1 LEQRYI
7 DETIASI
14 RLRTRHH
21 DPYEEWEKQ
30 TRKDALVS
38 FFFEKNPSFL
48 IFIHI
53 PISQKTARKE
63 LADTQ
68 AHLHELQDRKHVAE
82 QKRLE
87 LGHAKQLAEIQS
99 VLDRAKEVQQ
109 NEETNLKKT
118 WKLRDQLLWERI
130 EAGIKVEE
138 ERLAKRLE
146 EERKVREEEDR
157 KRKEEELKKRLN
169 EEKRLQEENA
179 KKKAEEEKK
188 RLEEETQRKEKEA
201 EEKRK
206 KQANEMERRTAEE
219 VELRAAMSFNP
230 ANDDWRV
237 ARQNLLVSVKS
248 LFYYPILP
256 GHIQSL
262 KQPVRY
268 VKSNK
273 ELKSAWGTLRRQIVP
288 KIGQLTNDPRAISL
302 IVRLIVTQ
310 KKIKTTDQCLTVH
323 PNH

>member
-1 LEQRYI
+1 MLGLPCRKPRHTSTFGLQSDSDSDNYYSEVDSTSDSDTDDDDAISIERYF

-14 RLRTRHH
+14 RLRTRYH

-30 TRKDALVS
+30 TRKDSLVS
-38 FFFEKNPSFL
+38 YSLDYPRP
-48 IFIHI
+48 I
-53 PISQKTARKE
+53 PIDIFQKTARKE
-63 LADTQ
+63 MSMVQ
-68 AHLHELQDRKHVAE
+68 AQLHELKNRKHAAE

-87 LGHAKQLAEIQS
+87 LVYTKQLAEIQNM
-99 VLDRAKEVQQ
+99 LDRAKEGQQ
-109 NEETNLKKT
+109 TEETKLKQT

-146 EERKVREEEDR
+146 EERKVREEEER
-157 KRKEEELKKRLN
+157 KRKEAELKQRLA

-206 KQANEMERRTAEE
+206 KQEEETQRRAAEE
-219 VELRAAMSFNP
+219 VELRTAMSFNP

-237 ARQNLLVSVKS
+237 ARQNLQVSVKF
-248 LFYYPILP
+248 LIWFI
-256 GHIQSL
+256 
-262 KQPVRY
+262 
-268 VKSNK
+268 
-273 ELKSAWGTLRRQIVP
+273 
-288 KIGQLTNDPRAISL
+288 ISSYSP
-302 IVRLIVTQ
+302 
-310 KKIKTTDQCLTVH
+310 DS
-323 PNH
+323 

>member
-1 LEQRYI
+1 MEQRYI

-38 FFFEKNPSFL
+38 FQKIHFFFWIYPL
-48 IFIHI
+48 L
-53 PISQKTARKE
+53 QKTARKE

-68 AHLHELQDRKHVAE
+68 THLHELQDQKHVEE

-87 LGHAKQLAEIQS
+87 VFRTKQLAEVQS
-99 VLDRAKEVQQ
+99 VLDRAKELQQ
-109 NEETNLKKT
+109 NEEIKLKKT
-118 WKLRDQLLWERI
+118 WKLRDQSLWERI

-157 KRKEEELKKRLN
+157 KRKEEELKKRLD
-169 EEKRLQEENA
+169 EEKRIQEENA

-188 RLEEETQRKEKEA
+188 KLEEETQRKEKEA

-206 KQANEMERRTAEE
+206 KQADEMERRAAEE
-219 VELRAAMSFNP
+219 VELRSAMSFNP
-230 ANDDWRV
+230 ADDDWRV
-237 ARQNLLVSVKS
+237 ARQNLLVSAKS
-248 LFYYPILP
+248 LC
-256 GHIQSL
+256 
-262 KQPVRY
+262 
-268 VKSNK
+268 
-273 ELKSAWGTLRRQIVP
+273 
-288 KIGQLTNDPRAISL
+288 KIPSYRDINR
-302 IVRLIVTQ
+302 V
-310 KKIKTTDQCLTVH
+310 
-323 PNH
+323 